1 MRLLTF
7 LFILLTALPAG
18 ADSDPANGAVVLTV
32 TGNIPQT
39 HHGPLW
45 LAFDLPSDRP
55 ATKKQEGKWPWAI
68 FLTHMEW
75 ELS

>member
-7 LFILLTALPAG
+7 LFILLTALPAA
-18 ADSDPANGAVVLTV
+18 ADTDPPNGAVVLTV

-39 HHGPLW
+39 HLGPLR
-45 LAFDLPSDRP
+45 LASDLPSDHP